1 MSEGNYD
8 TKIEFYAE
16 REFAVIRDTFNFYGR
31 KIKSYGKRE
40 KRI

>member
-16 REFAVIRDTFNFYGR
+16 REFAVLRDTSLILWQ